1 MYACIPENGRGFIE
15 GVCKLDDRSLTF
27 RDPPLDS
34 RIDSESHALA
44 TLLVRFSA
52 RLWKRLSEKPLLA
65 LWYISPLLDTTAP
78 ASASL

>member
-1 MYACIPENGRGFIE
+1 MYACFLENGRGFIE

-44 TLLVRFSA
+44 TPLVRF
-52 RLWKRLSEKPLLA
+52 
-65 LWYISPLLDTTAP
+65 
-78 ASASL
+78 